1 MDVTQ
6 VQSSIE
12 AVNRVLAMVVARSV
26 SMVQDLVAVE
36 AELAAAQAAEPQA
49 AQTVRP
55 VELGLGEQID
65 LLL

>member
-12 AVNRVLAMVVARSV
+12 AVNRVLAMVVAQSV

-36 AELAAAQAAEPQA
+36 AELAAAQDARQQA
-49 AQTVRP
+49 AQVVRP
-55 VELGLGEQID
+55 VEPGLGEQID